1 MPTTIGFLHPGAMGV
16 SLAASA
22 RNTGHT
28 VLWASEGRS
37 DQTRKRAEDNEL
49 VDVGSLAA
57 MCHQA
62 AAIVCVCPPHA
73 AEEVAQ
79 AVSAQ
84 GFRGLYLDANAIAPK
99 RAVRIGEIVSG
110 TGATFVDGG
119 IIGGPAWAPG
129 KTWLYLSGE
138 GAADTAAWF
147 SAGPL
152 ETAVIGE
159 TPGKAS
165 ALKMCFAAN
174 TKGTSALMCAIL
186 GAAEG
191 LGVRKELE
199 AQWSRGGSDMAER
212 TQDTVRSVTAK
223 AWRFEGEMAEI
234 ASTFESAGMPGGFH
248 QAAGEVYRRIGH
260 FKDAEEK
267 PALEEVLAAL
277 LQRG

>member
-1 MPTTIGFLHPGAMGV
+1 MTTIGFLHPGAMGV

-22 RNTGHT
+22 RNTGHK
-28 VLWASEGRS
+28 VLWASQGRS
-37 DQTRKRAEDNEL
+37 DQTRQRAEGNGL
-49 VDVGSLAA
+49 VDVDSLAA
-57 MCHQA
+57 MCDEA

-84 GFRGLYLDANAIAPK
+84 GYRGLYLDANAISPQ

-119 IIGGPAWAPG
+119 IIGGPAWTPG
-129 KTWLYLSGE
+129 KTWLYLSGG
-138 GAADTAAWF
+138 GAEAAGDWF

-152 ETAVIGE
+152 ETAVIGDA
-159 TPGKAS
+159 PGKGS
-165 ALKMCFAAN
+165 ALKMCYAAN

-186 GAAEG
+186 GTAEG
-191 LGVRKELE
+191 LGVRQELE
-199 AQWSRGGSDMAER
+199 AQWSREGSDRVEKA
-212 TQDTVRSVTAK
+212 QDTVRSVTAK

-248 QAAGEVYRRIGH
+248 QAAGEVYRRVGH
-260 FKDAEEK
+260 FKGAEEK